1 MEQVRGGPSQCFWT
15 NLEQQVAPKYGPGV
29 PKLAKNAQKLQFQ
42 VPVVRNGWNSM
53 ERRWSKL
60 GEVHAEVYGPIW
72 CSRVPPNLTQG
83 APETAKI
90 GPKCPKMAISRFRWS
105 KTVGTAWNKGG
116 MGPETSAGISLNPFH
131 LGSWLF
137 QPFWTTKTLKLPFLA
152 ILGQYWPFWSLLGQI

>member
-29 PKLAKNAQKLQFQ
+29 PKLANNAQKLQFQ

-60 GEVHAEVYGPIW
+60 GEVHAEVFGPIW

-83 APETAKI
+83 RPKWPKLAQNAQKWQFLGFG
-90 GPKCPKMAISRFRWS
+90 GPKRLEQRGTKVEWVQKLWLGLISTHSTLVLSCSNLFGPPK
-105 KTVGTAWNKGG
+105 
-116 MGPETSAGISLNPFH
+116 P
-131 LGSWLF
+131 
-137 QPFWTTKTLKLPFLA
+137 
-152 ILGQYWPFWSLLGQI
+152 

>member
-29 PKLAKNAQKLQFQ
+29 PKLANNAQKLQFQ

-60 GEVHAEVYGPIW
+60 GEVHAEVFGPIW

-83 APETAKI
+83 RPKWPKLAQNAQKWQFLGFG
-90 GPKCPKMAISRFRWS
+90 GPKRLEQRGTKVEWVQKLRLGFPSTHSTLVLGCSNRFGPPK
-105 KTVGTAWNKGG
+105 
-116 MGPETSAGISLNPFH
+116 P
-131 LGSWLF
+131 
-137 QPFWTTKTLKLPFLA
+137 
-152 ILGQYWPFWSLLGQI
+152 

>member
-29 PKLAKNAQKLQFQ
+29 PKLAKNAQKLQFH

-60 GEVHAEVYGPIW
+60 GEVHAEVFGPIW

-83 APETAKI
+83 RPKWPKLAPNAQKWQFL
-90 GPKCPKMAISRFRWS
+90 GF
-105 KTVGTAWNKGG
+105 GG
-116 MGPETSAGISLNPFH
+116 MGLETSAGISLNPFH

-137 QPFWTTKTLKLPFLA
+137 QPFWITKTLKLPFLA